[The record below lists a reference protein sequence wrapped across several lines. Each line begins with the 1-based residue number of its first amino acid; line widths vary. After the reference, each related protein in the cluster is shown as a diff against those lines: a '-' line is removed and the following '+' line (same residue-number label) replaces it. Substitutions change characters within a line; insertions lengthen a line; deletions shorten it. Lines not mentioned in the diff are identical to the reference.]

1 MKRPFRMH
9 FQQFLHA
16 GAAHHAEGNPIHY
29 FYLHT
34 SRFLMPQKYN
44 LSLANG
50 LQKFRNPSICP
61 SCGICLA
68 KEIHGLRVHTCGLRF
83 SVCGLR
89 PAFVSH
95 RWHRFHGFF
104 GFADCGLRPF
114 CVTQNR
120 WSSESRGQI
129 YLDYAESR
137 QRKTK
142 SNHGNHRNTVHAVF
156 SPVSVTTC
164 QILQFFGL

>member
-1 MKRPFRMH
+1 M
-9 FQQFLHA
+9 L
-16 GAAHHAEGNPIHY
+16 
-29 FYLHT
+29 
-34 SRFLMPQKYN
+34 QKYN
-44 LSLANG
+44 LSLASG
-50 LQKFRNPSICP
+50 LQKFRNPSICQ

-142 SNHGNHRNTVHAVF
+142 STHGNHRNFSLRLRGQMKKIKTSCNFLRFLYPNVRIVVF
-156 SPVSVTTC
+156 LPRC
-164 QILQFFGL
+164 CRF